1 MRNENPILAKNFR
14 LFFKLYSE
22 LIYPKKKYITSNKKV
37 VLEPVLNVNKKMI
50 NIKVLQTAFL
60 VFEAIARPIATTSD
74 RIFAIVI
81 KALFIGLGIYSSRN
95 HNPEPYVAM

>member
-1 MRNENPILAKNFR
+1 
-14 LFFKLYSE
+14 
-22 LIYPKKKYITSNKKV
+22 
-37 VLEPVLNVNKKMI
+37 MI
-50 NIKVLQTAFL
+50 NIKVLQTDFL